1 LDKKIR
7 KFVSILKFFSIKPK
21 KIYRQQSKRW
31 KKIIL
36 LVRWKKNNS
45 ASQMEKNNSASQMEK
60 NNSASQMKKKI

>member
-31 KKIIL
+31 KK
-36 LVRWKKNNS
+36 NNS
-45 ASQMEKNNSASQMEK
+45 ASQMEKNNSASQMEN
-60 NNSASQMKKKI
+60 NNSASQL